1 MIKEIK
7 IVKWVLPKRSYTMI
21 GDRMKRVI
29 IGAIRRDPIDLIV
42 FIRKFY
48 ILFTTKKKIIN

>member
-1 MIKEIK
+1 MIKELK

-29 IGAIRRDPIDLIV
+29 IGAIRRDPIDLPP
-42 FIRKFY
+42 
-48 ILFTTKKKIIN
+48 KKKL

>member
-1 MIKEIK
+1 
-7 IVKWVLPKRSYTMI
+7 MI